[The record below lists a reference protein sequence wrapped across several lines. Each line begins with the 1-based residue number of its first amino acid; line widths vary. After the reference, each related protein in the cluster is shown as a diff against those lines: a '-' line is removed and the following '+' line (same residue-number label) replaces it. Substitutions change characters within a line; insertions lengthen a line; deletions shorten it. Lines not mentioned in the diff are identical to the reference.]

1 MNRLLIVG
9 MLCLFETNAFGQIDT
24 LRQLSLIEFYGM
36 VHHHHPI
43 AKQAQLILQ
52 RGEMVVSQARGAF
65 DPKLVSEYQ
74 TKQFQG
80 KDYYDVWD
88 SYVKVPTVLNVDL
101 KAGYERNSGQY
112 LNPENTVPSDGLYYA
127 GVSVPIGQGLIHNSR
142 NINLKKG
149 MAQQQNLTSQANAV
163 YNNLLLDANY
173 VYWNWFETY
182 QKMQV
187 AQESLDLI
195 SERYEGI
202 RASVVNGDKAPI
214 DSVESLIQ
222 VQTWRNELNKSRLNY
237 QNATLQMENFVWDS
251 TQIFSSYPDT
261 IWQKQEVL
269 VVDEYVNF
277 AVSNH
282 PDLNAMQADLL
293 TLELDRKLAAE
304 NIKPVLNLNYNFL
317 MASGNSS
324 DESMAGLSNNY
335 KGGFE
340 FSFPLLIR
348 KERAKLK
355 QAKVKLE
362 EGGLKLTSKSRAVT
376 NKVFQSYGKIIVLL
390 EMLEEQRKIV
400 ENYERLLEGERTKFR
415 NGESS
420 VFLVN
425 SRENKKIAAEMKLV
439 NLEAEYGRAIG
450 MVNWSSGYF
459 ISELEQT
466 QVQ

>member
-1 MNRLLIVG
+1 MNKLLIICG
-9 MLCLFETNAFGQIDT
+9 LCLWQLQAYAQQDS
-24 LRQLSLIEFYGM
+24 LRKLSLEEFYGM
-36 VHHHHPI
+36 VQNHHPI
-43 AKQAQLILQ
+43 AKQAKLILE
-52 RGEMVVSQARGAF
+52 RGEVVVSQARGAF

-88 SYVKVPTVLNVDL
+88 SYVKVPTALNVDL
-101 KAGYERNSGQY
+101 KAGYERNSGQF
-112 LNPENTVPSDGLYYA
+112 LNPEHTVPTDGLYYA
-127 GVSVPIGQGLIHNSR
+127 GVSVPLGQGLIHNSR

-149 MAQQQNLTSQANAV
+149 VAEQQNLTSQANAV

-182 QKMQV
+182 QKMMV
-187 AQESLDLI
+187 AEESLDLI
-195 SERYEGI
+195 SERYNGI
-202 RASVVNGDKAPI
+202 RESVINGDKAPI

-251 TQIFSSYPDT
+251 TQIFVSHPDT
-261 IWQKQEVL
+261 VWQKQDVL

-277 AVSNH
+277 AISNH

-355 QAKVKLE
+355 QAKIKLE
-362 EGGLKLTSKSRAVT
+362 EGGLKLTSKSRMVT

-390 EMLEEQRKIV
+390 EMLEEQRRIV
-400 ENYERLLEGERTKFR
+400 ENYQKLLEGERTKFQ

-459 ISELEQT
+459 TSQLVGIINQ
-466 QVQ
+466 

>member
-1 MNRLLIVG
+1 MNRLLIIWV
-9 MLCLFETNAFGQIDT
+9 LCLWQMQVSAQVDT
-24 LRQLSLIEFYGM
+24 LSHLSLTDFYRL
-36 VHHHHPI
+36 VHNHHPI
-43 AKQAQLILQ
+43 AKQAQLILD
-52 RGEMVVSQARGAF
+52 RGELVVSQAQGAF
-65 DPKLVSEYQ
+65 DPKLVSEYE

-88 SYVKVPTVLNVDL
+88 SYVKVPTTFNVDL

-127 GVSVPIGQGLIHNSR
+127 GISVPIGQGLIHNSR

-149 MAQQQNLTSQANAV
+149 KAEQQNLTSQANSV
-163 YNNLLLDANY
+163 YNNLLMDANY

-182 QKMQV
+182 QKMRV
-187 AQESLDLI
+187 AEESLALI
-195 SERYEGI
+195 GERYEGI
-202 RASVVNGDKAPI
+202 KESVINGDKAAI
-214 DSVESLIQ
+214 DSVEALIQ
-222 VQTWRNELNKSRLNY
+222 VQSWKNELNKSRLNY

-251 TQIFSSYPDT
+251 TQIFAAYPDT
-261 IWQKQEVL
+261 VWQKQEVL

-282 PDLNAMQADLL
+282 PDLNAMQADLM

-355 QAKVKLE
+355 QAKIKLE
-362 EGGLKLTSKSRAVT
+362 EGGLKLTSKSRKVT

-390 EMLEEQRKIV
+390 EMLEEQRRIV
-400 ENYERLLEGERTKFR
+400 ENYERLLAGERTKFQ

-459 ISELEQT
+459 TSELAF
-466 QVQ
+466 

>member
-1 MNRLLIVG
+1 MNKLLIIG
-9 MLCLFETNAFGQIDT
+9 LLCFWQVETFAQEDS
-24 LRQLSLIEFYGM
+24 LQQLSLNQFYSL
-36 VHHHHPI
+36 VRHYHPI

-52 RGEMVVSQARGAF
+52 RGEVVVSQARGAF

-88 SYVKVPTVLNVDL
+88 SYVKVPTVLNVEL

-112 LNPENTVPSDGLYYA
+112 LNPEHTVPADGLYYA
-127 GVSVPIGQGLIHNSR
+127 GVSVPLGQGLIHNSR

-149 MAQQQNLTSQANAV
+149 MAEQQNLTSQANSV

-173 VYWNWFETY
+173 VYWNWFETF
-182 QKMQV
+182 QKMKV
-187 AQESLDLI
+187 AEASLDLI

-202 RASVVNGDKAPI
+202 RASVINGDKAAI
-214 DSVESLIQ
+214 DSVEALIQ
-222 VQTWRNELNKSRLNY
+222 VQSWRNEWNKSKLNY

-251 TQIFSSYPDT
+251 TQIFVSYPDT
-261 IWQKQEVL
+261 IWQKQEIL
-269 VVDEYVNF
+269 VVDEYINF
-277 AVSNH
+277 AVAHH
-282 PDLNAMQADLL
+282 PDLNAMEADLL

-304 NIKPVLNLNYNFL
+304 NVKPVLNLNYNFL
-317 MASGNSS
+317 MASGNAS

-355 QAKVKLE
+355 QTKIKLE
-362 EGGLKLTSKSRAVT
+362 EGGLKLSSKSRVVT

-390 EMLEEQRKIV
+390 EMLEEQRRIV
-400 ENYERLLEGERTKFR
+400 ENYQKLLEGERTKFV

-439 NLEAEYGRAIG
+439 NLEAEYGKAIG

-459 ISELEQT
+459 TNQLIN
-466 QVQ
+466 